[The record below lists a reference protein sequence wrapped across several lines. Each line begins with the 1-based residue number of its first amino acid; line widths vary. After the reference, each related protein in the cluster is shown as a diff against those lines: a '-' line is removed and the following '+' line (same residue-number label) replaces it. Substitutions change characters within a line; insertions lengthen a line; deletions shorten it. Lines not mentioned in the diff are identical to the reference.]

1 MKEEDSNHPS
11 RYFTD
16 NSIEI
21 HQIPKLSESI
31 VVESCFRSDAIQ
43 FSDLAEKR
51 CSERDIVQQSEYNS
65 LTKSTHNDD
74 GGFSA
79 PSNVQNVLLVT
90 RPSQLYA

>member
-1 MKEEDSNHPS
+1 MKEVDSNHPS

-31 VVESCFRSDAIQ
+31 VVESCFESDAIQ

-51 CSERDIVQQSEYNS
+51 CSERDIVQSECNS
-65 LTKSTHNDD
+65 FTKSTHNDD
-74 GGFSA
+74 GGSSA